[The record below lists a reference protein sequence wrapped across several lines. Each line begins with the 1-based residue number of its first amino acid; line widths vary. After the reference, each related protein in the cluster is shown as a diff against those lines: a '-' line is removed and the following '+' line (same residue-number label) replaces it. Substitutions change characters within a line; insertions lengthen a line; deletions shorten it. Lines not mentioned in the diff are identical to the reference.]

1 MKRLYID
8 CTSGIS
14 GDMLLKALKDLGAD
28 TSQAESL
35 SLILQQQEDHHHHHN
50 EHGSGA
56 QQSAHSHKH
65 SDSRHI
71 HTHDHE
77 HSSGHTHEPLHTHRS
92 HKEVKA
98 IIQNSAMPQP
108 VKDTALSIYRVIAAA
123 EAKVHGSDMENVHF
137 HEVGRGEAIQ
147 NIAGIAAALDSLD
160 IDRIYCSDIHDG
172 KGFITCSHGRIPVP
186 VPAVM
191 AMRETCSYTFV
202 TEDIE
207 TELVTPSGLGAL
219 LGIGAEPVREQPEG
233 NVLKTA
239 VAKGG
244 RDTGKEGLKVSL
256 IEKEN

>member
-1 MKRLYID
+1 MKLLYID

-14 GDMLLKALKDLGAD
+14 GDMLLKALRDLGAD
-28 TSQAESL
+28 TSRVESL
-35 SLILQQQEDHHHHHN
+35 SLALPQEADRHHH
-50 EHGSGA
+50 
-56 QQSAHSHKH
+56 
-65 SDSRHI
+65 R
-71 HTHDHE
+71 HDH
-77 HSSGHTHEPLHTHRS
+77 LHTHRS
-92 HKEVKA
+92 HREVKG
-98 IIQNSAMPQP
+98 IIENSAMPRP

-137 HEVGRGEAIQ
+137 HEVGRDEAIQ
-147 NIAGIAAALDSLD
+147 NIAGIASALDSLEVEK
-160 IDRIYCSDIHDG
+160 IYCSDIHDG

-191 AMRETCSYTFV
+191 AMRETCGYTFV

-219 LGIGAEPVREQPEG
+219 LGIGAEPAKEQPEG
-233 NVLKTA
+233 KVLKTA

-256 IEKEN
+256 IEKEK